1 MRNENQIIAIT
12 KALVRNHFGVTFLP
26 NEEIDDG
33 RDMIMEISAL
43 DAEDYNFFPQFI
55 IHVAFNSN
63 DPDVL
68 GIVCELD
75 ENIDIITKVIP
86 IAARNALLETED
98 DDEDTDAQIMAEF
111 LDQVHELQL
120 LTNAVKDIKK
130 NVAQSLFS

>member
-1 MRNENQIIAIT
+1 MKNENQMIAIT
-12 KALVRNHFGVTFLP
+12 KTLVRNHFGVTFLP
-26 NEEIDDG
+26 SEEIDDG

-43 DAEDYNFFPQFI
+43 DAEDYDFFPQFI

-75 ENIDIITKVIP
+75 ENIDVITKVIP
-86 IAARNALLETED
+86 IAAKNALLESD

-120 LTNAVKDIKK
+120 LTNAAKEIKK